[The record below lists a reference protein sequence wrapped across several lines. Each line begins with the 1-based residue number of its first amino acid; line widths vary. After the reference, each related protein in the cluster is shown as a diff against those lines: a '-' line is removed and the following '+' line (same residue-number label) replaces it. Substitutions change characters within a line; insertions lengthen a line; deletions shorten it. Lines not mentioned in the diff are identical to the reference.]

1 MNSCNSDLLANND
14 FLSSN
19 DQDRMMSVLEK
30 LLEPEK
36 SKKDSNQNCF
46 SKYFCC
52 FSKKNKVSR

>member
-1 MNSCNSDLLANND
+1 MNSCNSDLLANDD

-19 DQDRMMSVLEK
+19 DQDRMMSALEK

-36 SKKDSNQNCF
+36 SKKDSNQNCV

-52 FSKKNKVSR
+52 FSKKK

>member
-1 MNSCNSDLLANND
+1 MNSCNSDLLANDD

-19 DQDRMMSVLEK
+19 DQDRMMSALEK

>member
-1 MNSCNSDLLANND
+1 MNSYNSDSLSNND

-19 DQDRMMSVLEK
+19 DQDRMMSALEK